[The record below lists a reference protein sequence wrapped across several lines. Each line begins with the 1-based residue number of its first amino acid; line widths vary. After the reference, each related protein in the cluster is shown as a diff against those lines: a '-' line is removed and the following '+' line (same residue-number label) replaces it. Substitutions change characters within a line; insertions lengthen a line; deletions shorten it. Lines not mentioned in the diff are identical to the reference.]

1 MISLK
6 GKPITFY
13 SRKLTQQKQRY
24 TVTEKELHIG
34 NLEGISH
41 NLLGQQLNI
50 YTDDKNLTC
59 KNSNSDRVLRWR
71 FILEEYG
78 LNIEYTPGKKIIAA
92 DALS

>member
-13 SRKLTQQKQRY
+13 SRKLTQPQQRY

-78 LNIEYTPGKKIIAA
+78 LDIEYTPGKKIIAA